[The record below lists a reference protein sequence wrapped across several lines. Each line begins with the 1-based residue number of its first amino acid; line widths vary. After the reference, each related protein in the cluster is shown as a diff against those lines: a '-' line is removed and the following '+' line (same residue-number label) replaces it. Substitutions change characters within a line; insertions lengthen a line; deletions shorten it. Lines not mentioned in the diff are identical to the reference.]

1 MTAAQ
6 MPWPKKT
13 REVQMAVM
21 DSTRWNGFAF
31 RDDDIV
37 IATWPKS
44 GTTWMQQIVS
54 QLIFRGA
61 ESIPIERISLWVDC
75 LLYPPELLQAL
86 DAQTHRRFL
95 KTHLPLDALVFSPRA
110 KYIYV
115 ARDGRDYAWSAYNHM
130 ASTKPEIRAQ
140 AGAAVQALPAEV
152 TAGPVQF
159 FRFWLENGSVIF
171 GDFWLHQQQ
180 WWDAR
185 RLPNLLLVHYNNLKS
200 HLAGQMRRV
209 ADFLGI
215 QIEDELWP
223 VLVEHCT
230 FDYMKRNGST
240 LVPIADTMLQRGA
253 DDFIHKGTNGRW
265 RDLLTQEDINKY
277 ERLAK
282 ERLTPDCAHWLATG
296 ELPEGE
302 SR

>member
-13 REVQMAVM
+13 REIQSAVM

-61 ESIPIERISLWVDC
+61 EDIPIERVSLWVDC
-75 LLYPPELLQAL
+75 LLYPPELLPAL
-86 DAQTHRRFL
+86 EAQTHRRFV
-95 KTHLPLDALVFSPRA
+95 KTHLPLDALVFSPKA

-115 ARDGRDYAWSAYNHM
+115 ARDGRDYVWSSYNH
-130 ASTKPEIRAQ
+130 STSMKQELQDRAR
-140 AGAAVQALPAEV
+140 AAESRPPEV
-152 TAGPVQF
+152 TADPVQF
-159 FRFWLENGSVIF
+159 FRFWLEHGSVIF

-180 WWDAR
+180 WWNAR
-185 RLPNLLLVHYNNLKS
+185 GLPNLLLVHYNNLKS
-200 HLAGQMRRV
+200 DLPGQMRRV
-209 ADFLGI
+209 ADFIGI

-230 FDYMKRNGST
+230 FEYMKKHGST
-240 LVPIADTMLQRGA
+240 LVPIADSMFQRGA
-253 DDFIHKGTNGRW
+253 NDFIHKGTNGRW
-265 RDLLTQEDINKY
+265 RDMLTQEDIDKY

-296 ELPEGE
+296 ELPE
-302 SR
+302 RAMK

>member
-1 MTAAQ
+1 MTAAE
-6 MPWPKKT
+6 MPWPKKN
-13 REVQMAVM
+13 REIQSAVM

-61 ESIPIERISLWVDC
+61 EGIPIERVSLWVDC

-86 DAQTHRRFL
+86 EAQTHRRFV
-95 KTHLPLDALVFSPRA
+95 KTHLPLDTLVFSPKA

-115 ARDGRDYAWSAYNHM
+115 ARDGRDYVWSAYNHSTSM
-130 ASTKPEIRAQ
+130 KQELQDRARASEARP
-140 AGAAVQALPAEV
+140 PEV
-152 TAGPVQF
+152 TADPVQF

-171 GDFWLHQQQ
+171 GDFWLYQQQ

-185 RLPNLLLVHYNNLKS
+185 GLPNLLLVHYNNLKS
-200 HLAGQMRRV
+200 DLPGQMRRV
-209 ADFLGI
+209 ADFIGI

-230 FDYMKRNGST
+230 FEYMKKHGAT
-240 LVPIADTMLQRGA
+240 LVPIADSMFQRGA

-265 RDLLTQEDINKY
+265 RDMLTQEDIDKY

-296 ELPEGE
+296 ELPEGGTK
-302 SR
+302 